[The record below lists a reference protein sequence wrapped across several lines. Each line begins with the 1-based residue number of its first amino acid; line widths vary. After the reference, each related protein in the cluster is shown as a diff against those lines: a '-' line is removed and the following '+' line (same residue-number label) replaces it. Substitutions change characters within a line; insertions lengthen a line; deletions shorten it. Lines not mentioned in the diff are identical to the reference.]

1 MRRRFR
7 LSRVERDVDE
17 EIAFHLS
24 EREKTLIAA
33 GATPD
38 EARARAAARFG
49 DVRAVRDECL
59 TIDQDRDRAMRRAD
73 FLSNLRQDAAY
84 AVRTLAHHAGFTSV
98 VLLILAIGIGANTSI
113 FSLIDALMLRPL
125 PVPHPEQLVAVG
137 DPRNTGSMSQGTPQT
152 RVLSY
157 PVYADLR
164 DQAHVVTGLYAS
176 GRGGLMDVVV
186 ERGAEPD
193 HPRGRF
199 VSGNIF
205 SVLGVHPAAGRLF
218 TTDEDRAPGASP
230 VVVISD
236 AYWQRRFGGSRDV
249 VGRVITING
258 TPLTIIGVTSPE
270 FMGDA
275 VGQPTDLFIPVMMEP
290 TLIPH
295 TDWLTNRDISWL
307 LVMGRLAPGKTIA
320 QARTELQGI
329 ARTSMNDHATAADR
343 SGIERVWR
351 QAPLPVASG
360 AMGFSY
366 YRTKYAQSL
375 LTLMVAVGL
384 VLLVVCANIANLVLA
399 RAEARAREMSV
410 RIALGAG
417 RFRLVQQLLTESL
430 VLAIA
435 GAALGLVAALAGSAA
450 LLKVAGGVQLPV
462 VVDGRV
468 LAFTALLS
476 VATAILFG
484 LFPALRATGLD
495 VASALRTQGRGI
507 AGAGRMALGKWLVVT
522 QVALS
527 MLLLIGAGMLARSTM
542 HMANADIGVARD
554 HLVIAEIDM
563 QRSGYTGPRLL
574 SFMRDLMER
583 IRQVPGVV
591 GVTSS
596 ENGIFSGTE
605 SGTTVQVEG
614 YTARADSDTLV
625 ASDVVGPD
633 YFHTAGA
640 HMLQGRDIE
649 ARDNETGAKVAVV
662 NETMARFFFP
672 HGDALGHH
680 IQADSASWEIVGV
693 VGDIEQTGVKNAP
706 VRRLYEPIVQQK
718 ITPTYVNFEIRVAG
732 DPGRLVVP
740 VRRTIL
746 AADPQLAIYS
756 VAPLTELIR
765 DSIAQSRLVATLVSV
780 FGFLTLL
787 LAALGLYGVMAYA
800 IARRTSEF
808 GLRMALGAAPRAV
821 EGMVLR
827 EAIVLTGVGMAIG
840 LPVAIAA
847 TRLVQGQLFGI
858 SFFDPPSIG
867 LAAAVLATSAALAAW
882 LPALRASR
890 VAPLEAIRAD

>member
-7 LSRVERDVDE
+7 LGRVERDVDE
-17 EIAFHLS
+17 EIAFHLRQ
-24 EREKTLIAA
+24 REQKLIAA

-38 EARARAAARFG
+38 EAKARAVARFG
-49 DVRAVRDECL
+49 DVQAVRHECL

-84 AVRTLAHHAGFTSV
+84 AVRTLVHNAGFTTV

-125 PVPHPEQLVAVG
+125 TVPHPEQLIAVG
-137 DPRNTGSMSQGTPQT
+137 DPRNTGSLSEGTPQT
-152 RVLSY
+152 RTLSY
-157 PVYADLR
+157 PLYADLR
-164 DQAHVVTGLYAS
+164 DQTHVVTGLYAS
-176 GRGGLMDVVV
+176 GRASQLDVVV
-186 ERGAEPD
+186 EHGAEPD

-199 VSGNIF
+199 VSGNFF
-205 SVLGVHPAAGRLF
+205 SVLGIHPAAGRLF
-218 TTDEDRAPGASP
+218 TADEDRAPGASP

-236 AYWQRRFGGSRDV
+236 GYWQQRFGGSHDV
-249 VGRVITING
+249 IGRVITING
-258 TPLTIIGVTSPE
+258 VPMTIIGITPHD
-270 FMGDA
+270 FMGDV
-275 VGQPTDLFIPVMMEP
+275 VGQPTNIWVPLMMQPV
-290 TLIPH
+290 LVPH
-295 TDWLTNRDISWL
+295 TDWLTNREISWL
-307 LVMGRLAPGKTIA
+307 LLMGRLAPGKTVA

-329 ARTSMNDHATAADR
+329 ARTSMNDYATVANR
-343 SGIERVWR
+343 NGIERVWR
-351 QAPLPVASG
+351 QMPLPVASG

-366 YRTKYAQSL
+366 YRTTYARSL

-399 RAEARAREMSV
+399 RAEARAREISV

-417 RFRLVQQLLTESL
+417 RLRLVQQLLTESL

-450 LLKVAGGVQLPV
+450 LLKLAGGVSLPV
-462 VVDGRV
+462 EIDGRV

-476 VATAILFG
+476 VATAVLFG
-484 LFPALRATGLD
+484 LFPAVRATGLD

-507 AGAGRMALGKWLVVT
+507 AGAGRIALGKWLVVT

-527 MLLLIGAGMLARSTM
+527 MLLLIGAGMLARSTTR
-542 HMANADIGVARD
+542 MANADIGVARD

-563 QRSGYTGPRLL
+563 QRSGYTGARLL
-574 SFMRDLMER
+574 SFMRDLTDR

-591 GVTSS
+591 GVTTS

-605 SGTTVQVEG
+605 SGSTVQVEG
-614 YTARADSDTLV
+614 FSARADSDTLV

-633 YFHTAGA
+633 YFHTSGA
-640 HMLQGRDIE
+640 HILRGRDIE
-649 ARDNETGAKVAVV
+649 ARDNETGAKVAVI

-672 HGDALGHH
+672 HGDAIGHH
-680 IQADSASWEIVGV
+680 IQSDSAAWEIVGV
-693 VGDIEQTGVKNAP
+693 VADIEQTGVKNPP
-706 VRRLYEPIVQQK
+706 VRREYEPIAQQK
-718 ITPTYVNFEIRVAG
+718 TMPNYMNFEIRVAG

-746 AADPQLAIYS
+746 AADPNLAVYS

-765 DSIAQSRLVATLVSV
+765 DSIAQNRLVATLVSV
-780 FGFLTLL
+780 FGFLALL

-800 IARRTSEF
+800 IARRTGEF

-821 EGMVLR
+821 EGMVIR
-827 EAIVLTGVGMAIG
+827 EAIVLTVVGMAIG

-847 TRLVQGQLFGI
+847 SRLVQGQLFGI

-867 LAAAVLATSAALAAW
+867 LATAVLASSAALAAW
-882 LPALRASR
+882 VPALRASR